1 MKKLTK
7 TLVAVCITLA
17 LAVSCEVSEEPENIN
32 LTPVKMEGCQGNE
45 NCGDG
50 GSTPPPGGGG

>member
-7 TLVAVCITLA
+7 SLFVVFIFSLA
-17 LAVSCEVSEEPENIN
+17 MIGGCNVSESVED
-32 LTPVKMEGCQGNE
+32 LDVKPVKVEGCQGNE

-50 GSTPPPGGGG
+50 GSTPPPIGG